1 MDAERNWELSRD
13 AAYFGKIDRLDREC
27 EFIDKRAEELTQP
40 GAYFDP
46 FDPKIIED
54 ALGDLP
60 DLTHLAATLRD
71 GDREAVYQELA
82 RICREYASD
91 AARAMAQRELGYD
104 K

>member
-1 MDAERNWELSRD
+1 MDEERNWELSRD

-60 DLTHLAATLRD
+60 DLTHLSATLRE
-71 GDREAVYQELA
+71 GGREAVYQELS
-82 RICREYASD
+82 RICREYARD
-91 AARAMAQRELGYD
+91 AARAMAERELAYD
-104 K
+104 E

>member
-60 DLTHLAATLRD
+60 YLNDLAESLRD

-91 AARAMAQRELGYD
+91 AARAMAQRELGYE

>member
-1 MDAERNWELSRD
+1 MDEERNWELSRD

-46 FDPKIIED
+46 FDPKVIED

-60 DLTHLAATLRD
+60 YLNDLAESLRD
-71 GDREAVYQELA
+71 GDREAVYQELS
-82 RICREYASD
+82 RICREYARD
-91 AARAMAQRELGYD
+91 AARSMAERELGYD

>member
-1 MDAERNWELSRD
+1 MDEERNWELSRD

-46 FDPKIIED
+46 CDPKIIED

-60 DLTHLAATLRD
+60 DLTHLSATMRG
-71 GDREAVYQELA
+71 GDREAVYQELS

-91 AARAMAQRELGYD
+91 AARAMAQRELGYE

>member
-1 MDAERNWELSRD
+1 MDAERSWELSRD
-13 AAYFGKIDRLDREC
+13 AAYFGKIDRLDREF

-60 DLTHLAATLRD
+60 DLTHLSATLRE
-71 GDREAVYQELA
+71 GGREAVYQELS
-82 RICREYASD
+82 RICREYAND
-91 AARAMAQRELGYD
+91 AARAMAERELGYE

>member
-1 MDAERNWELSRD
+1 MDEERNWELSRD

-60 DLTHLAATLRD
+60 YLNDLAESLRD

>member
-1 MDAERNWELSRD
+1 MDEERNWELSRD

-60 DLTHLAATLRD
+60 YLNDLAESLRD
-71 GDREAVYQELA
+71 GDREAVYQELV
-82 RICREYASD
+82 RICRKYASD
-91 AARAMAQRELGYD
+91 AARAMAERELAYD